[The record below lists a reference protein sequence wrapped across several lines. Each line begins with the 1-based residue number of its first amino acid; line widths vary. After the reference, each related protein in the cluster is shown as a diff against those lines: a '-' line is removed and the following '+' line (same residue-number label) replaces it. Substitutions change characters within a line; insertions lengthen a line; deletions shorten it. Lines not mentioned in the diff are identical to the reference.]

1 MPSSTLPSDASSLL
15 VPVHLSAWSYNSSNQ
30 ETLAWYQANYENL
43 KDFLP
48 IMDEPFTTGS
58 ATPPY
63 GIHLQWSLP
72 DALTHGREAS
82 DGSGVQFPLV
92 PNRWLV
98 ARFSTQDSTY
108 ASKLWV
114 VQSDY
119 IPSNQPIGI
128 TAEALNSNHDNYT
141 SISLAGSGATM
152 AIAANTM
159 LQLSDGDPN
168 NMPTVTVSADVAIGD
183 TSISINSQF
192 FGVNLKAGAT
202 VFLPGNNY
210 LNPSSDVTP
219 AGMEVDPA
227 KGQTQI
233 NVPSSGLGLH
243 YTVDAWE
250 VSGDPG
256 GTPFLQAVAPGNVT
270 FAAYAPQIQD
280 VFAFVDTD
288 VTTLPAGSPTAFTY
302 LVVGWYS
309 ESASA
314 DPLLGLTTY
323 VPGIWKSEAV
333 WATQTVTQRFQT
345 LLNAYAW
352 SVDNPS
358 VATPP
363 STTLFHGSVVD
374 AQWPPAD
381 LLAPN
386 IGNSNVQVIVG
397 NTAID
402 ALSQLVINIASQ
414 STTDQP
420 ATKNAG
426 AALAELLEA
435 AQYELLDEYG
445 QPGGAESI
453 DQQVHNAWFG
463 SQPGGTIWTTV
474 SRGVSVAGG
483 KPASSTLSEDQ
494 QTALNK
500 YLGELNTA
508 QASFDQMSRQLE
520 TTQANLFLTWW
531 KTALADSNTTQPLKK
546 SDWTKVVDYL
556 NKTGYPDAINAAWQ
570 QTYNVQQA
578 QAQLPSSTDAEAAN
592 TWANTNWS
600 FTNAA
605 GKSVTLADLGLR
617 LKATTAPRY
626 WNPNDPVVLIS
637 GLNRAQVSGEDGRY
651 SADGKLLCRLPGETI
666 TGITVAGTA
675 VTASSLP
682 STVGLDPTAS
692 YTQVPSISNLAVE
705 AFFTDPANAGIIASL
720 IPNGDSTTINADIQ
734 TLLNGQT
741 PSDSTSWIGTAPVPF
756 AITLWQQAWIPLFL
770 EWSVNYYPTG
780 SGSGAQRQF
789 AMSDWS
795 FDGTDFNWNGT
806 GFSSDSVI
814 TYKERTFLTPSA
826 AQTFKSKLTKY
837 LKGKTANEPELQT
850 LLDSIAGWDV
860 LSQSLSG
867 FSKLLVTQVQQETFL
882 PPGTVPNPFVCPNP
896 DDGGTAPNIASLV
909 GDQYHA
915 VPLVSGTA
923 QPTNPFN
930 PIRAGFIQF
939 AQLQVV
945 DAFGQVYAFD
955 FEQGAEPSPAEGLA
969 PTNPPAGFPDGL
981 IQLPPRFVQG
991 GRLNFDL
998 LANDGSG
1005 TTIDSSNPN
1014 AICGWLLPNFL
1025 DGGISIYD
1033 QNGILLGEL
1042 LGPPA
1047 TVAWRPR
1054 PGIPGDNPPPASPSD
1069 IANPVLQA
1077 VVTTLANQ
1085 ISNFGDI
1092 LQVMD
1097 ATLWTTDPLGG
1108 RKDQLLTSFIGRPL
1122 AVVQAQ
1128 LSVDLYGDPAT
1139 NQMWD
1144 SVIDLQTG
1152 DPVNDTGEVASI
1164 SIPVALGSLQIRN
1177 DGLIGYFLPGSQG
1190 STTPYTKFYS
1200 VAAPVETDGTDTF
1213 IQQILTTSGGTSAY
1227 QGDVTVQY
1235 NGAPVVVTMIVDPR
1249 GTVHASSGMLPVAT
1263 ASLPASAMETFI
1275 QNLDVTF
1282 SVGPLLAPA
1291 GIMSLP
1297 KPAEDRGAWSWIK
1310 ASSTPGSWLQT
1321 RITNASDQ
1329 ALLPDQ
1335 PPVIQEGWLSL
1346 SHFTPKKPN

>member
-1 MPSSTLPSDASSLL
+1 MSSSTLPSDASSLL
-15 VPVHLSAWSYNSSNQ
+15 VPVHLSAWSYNNQNQ

-43 KDFLP
+43 KEFLP

-72 DALTHGREAS
+72 DALTHGREAD

-98 ARFSTQDSTY
+98 ARFSPQDSTY

-119 IPSNQPIGI
+119 IPSNQPIGT
-128 TAEALNSNHDNYT
+128 TAEALKSNHGDYT
-141 SISLAGSGATM
+141 SISLAGAGATM
-152 AIAANTM
+152 AVSAGTK
-159 LQLSDGDPN
+159 LQLSAGDPN
-168 NMPTVTVSADVAIGD
+168 NMPIVTVNADVSIGD
-183 TSISINSQF
+183 TSITITSQF
-192 FGVNLKAGAT
+192 FGVNLIAGAT
-202 VFLPGNNY
+202 VFFPGNNY
-210 LNPSSDVTP
+210 LNPNADVTP
-219 AGMEVDPA
+219 AGMEVDPT

-233 NVPSSGLGLH
+233 NVPSSGLGLN
-243 YTVDAWE
+243 YTVDTWE

-256 GTPFLQAVAPGNVT
+256 GTPFLRAVAPGNVT
-270 FAAYAPQIQD
+270 FAAYAPQIQN

-288 VTTLPAGSPTAFTY
+288 VTTIPAGSPTPFTY

-309 ESASA
+309 DSANA
-314 DPLLGLTTY
+314 DPLLGLSTY
-323 VPGIWKSEAV
+323 VPDIWKSESA
-333 WATQTVTQRFQT
+333 WAAQTVTQRFQT
-345 LLNAYAW
+345 LLNAYGW

-381 LLAPN
+381 LLSPN

-402 ALSQLVINIASQ
+402 ALAQLVQNIA
-414 STTDQP
+414 
-420 ATKNAG
+420 ATSDPSDPNAG
-426 AALAELLEA
+426 MELAELLQA
-435 AQYELLDEYG
+435 AQYDLLDEYG

-453 DQQVHNAWFG
+453 DQQVHKAWFG
-463 SQPGGTIWTTV
+463 SQPGGTIWATV

-483 KPASSTLSEDQ
+483 KPVSSTLTEDQ
-494 QTALNK
+494 QAALNK
-500 YLGELNTA
+500 QLGALNTA
-508 QASFDQMSRQLE
+508 QASLDQMSRQLE

-531 KTALADSNTTQPLKK
+531 KTALADSNPATTPLKK
-546 SDWTKVVDYL
+546 SDWTKVMDYL
-556 NKTGYPDAINAAWQ
+556 NKTGYPDAIATAWQ

-578 QAQLPSSTDAEAAN
+578 QATLPSPTDAEAAN

-600 FTNAA
+600 FT
-605 GKSVTLADLGLR
+605 GKDGKALTLADLGLR

-651 SADGKLLCRLPGETI
+651 SADGKLKCRLPGETI
-666 TGITVAGTA
+666 TGITIAGTS
-675 VTASSLP
+675 VTAASLP
-682 STVGLDPTAS
+682 STVSLDPTDG

-705 AFFTDPANAGIIASL
+705 AFFTDPANANILASL
-720 IPNGDSTTINADIQ
+720 VPNGNATTIAQDIQ
-734 TLLNGQT
+734 SLLNQQT
-741 PSDSTSWIGTAPVPF
+741 PSDSTSWIGSAPVPF
-756 AITLWQQAWIPLFL
+756 AIAMWQQAWIPLFL
-770 EWSVNYYPTG
+770 EWSINYYPTG

-814 TYKERTFLTPSA
+814 TYKERTFLTPGA

-837 LKGKTANEPELQT
+837 LKAKFPNQPELQT
-850 LLDSIAGWDV
+850 LLNSIAGWDV

-867 FSKLLVTQVQQETFL
+867 FSKLLITQAQQETFL
-882 PPGTVPNPFVCPNP
+882 PPGTVPNPFVCPDPNE
-896 DDGGTAPNIASLV
+896 GGTPPNIASLV
-909 GDQYHA
+909 GEQYHT

-923 QPTNPFN
+923 QSVNPFN

-939 AQLQVV
+939 EQLQVV

-955 FEQGAEPSPAEGLA
+955 FEQGAEPLPAEGLV
-969 PTNPPAGFPDGL
+969 PTNPPVGFPDGL

-1005 TTIDSSNPN
+1005 TTTDSSNPN

-1033 QNGILLGEL
+1033 QNGIFLGEL

-1054 PGIPGDNPPPASPSD
+1054 PGIPGDNPPPASPSE

-1139 NQMWD
+1139 NQMWS

-1152 DPVNDTGEVASI
+1152 DPVNDTGDVASV

-1190 STTPYTKFYS
+1190 GNTPYAKFYS
-1200 VAAPVETDGTDTF
+1200 VAAPAESEGTDTF
-1213 IQQILTTSGGTSAY
+1213 VQQILATSATTSTY

-1235 NGAPVVVTMIVDPR
+1235 TGSPLVVTMIVDPR
-1249 GTVHASSGMLPVAT
+1249 GSVHASSGMLPVVT
-1263 ASLPASAMETFI
+1263 ASLPASAVETFI

-1310 ASSTPGSWLQT
+1310 ASSTPGAWLQT
-1321 RITNASDQ
+1321 RITNATDQ

-1346 SHFTPKKPN
+1346 SHITPSKSK